1 MSRRS
6 HRPSPIKQFI
16 LWSLLA
22 CVLIVTALGL
32 YGYFW
37 VQSYLRSDA
46 IRVMLEARLG
56 QLAEGEA
63 KLTTLEWSG
72 PAAYI
77 STASLTPGEPTGWRK
92 VEAEGVQAQ
101 VDWSGIREGVW
112 RIPVVAMDWL
122 KLELTPPSVL
132 GVQGATPVVEK
143 APVSVVADAPT
154 PVPPPSA
161 PAWLQGWIPQRTDV
175 QKVEVA
181 SLEVGPP
188 KGAIGTRLR
197 EAKLVAKPAVDSGA
211 WALEGREG
219 KLLLP
224 GWKDELNLQVVNA
237 RLDSRALAI
246 NHGSARWLGDSE
258 ITARGELPFQGG
270 RPWKFSGAV
279 THLEL
284 RHVLP
289 PAWQNKLHG
298 VLEADYEVEPG
309 VLSASVTVKNG
320 VVENLP
326 LLTRIADFT
335 RTDRFR
341 RVALEQ
347 AEGDVTRRG
356 ADLEIRKLVLQS
368 SGLLRVEG
376 DLDIKGRDL
385 SGILQVGVSTD
396 ALRWMPGAQ
405 TQVFTESRPSG
416 PPGFAWT
423 EVRLTGTLDSPRE
436 DLSNRLLAAMGKELI
451 AAPLG
456 VAGKG
461 IEILGS
467 AGGEP
472 GKGAAEV
479 GKEVLKT
486 TEDAAGKVMESG
498 ADLLKGVVPLFGK

>member
-56 QLAEGEA
+56 QLAQGEA
-63 KLTTLEWSG
+63 KLTSLEWSG

-77 STASLTPGEPTGWRK
+77 STASLTPGQPTGWRK
-92 VEAEGVQAQ
+92 VEAEGVQSQ

-112 RIPVVAMDWL
+112 RVPVVAMDWL
-122 KLELTPPSVL
+122 KLELTPPP
-132 GVQGATPVVEK
+132 GPAVQGATPVVVT
-143 APVSVVADAPT
+143 APVQAVAEAQAP
-154 PVPPPSA
+154 VAPPSA

-197 EAKLVAKPAVDSGA
+197 EAKVVAKPAVDAGA
-211 WALEGREG
+211 WALEGRGG

-224 GWKDELNLQVVNA
+224 GWKEELNLQVVNA
-237 RLDSRALAI
+237 RLDSRALTI
-246 NHGSARWLGDSE
+246 NHGASRWLGDSE
-258 ITARGELPFQGG
+258 ITARGELPFQAG

-309 VLSASVTVKNG
+309 VLSAKVTVKNG

-347 AEGDVTRRG
+347 AKGDVTRRG

-368 SGLLRVEG
+368 SGLLRIEG
-376 DLDIKGRDL
+376 ELAIKGNDL
-385 SGILQVGVSTD
+385 NGILQVGVSTD

-405 TQVFTESRPSG
+405 TQVFTESRSSG

-456 VAGKG
+456 MAEKG
-461 IEILGS
+461 IEVLGT